1 MCCAYIKE
9 IIFCGIIFSIPIASL
24 TIKMKIMKKLFFVAV
39 LSLGSLT
46 AFAQDAEGVAGE
58 ATQIGVAQ
66 DDFSEIETSNLPEA
80 VATAVSTDYPSG
92 AISKAYVN
100 KQEQYKLEVKL
111 EDGTTGTL
119 YADKDG
125 NWIEL

>member
-1 MCCAYIKE
+1 
-9 IIFCGIIFSIPIASL
+9 
-24 TIKMKIMKKLFFVAV
+24 MKIMKKLFFVAV

-46 AFAQDAEGVAGE
+46 AFAQDGAEVAAE
-58 ATQIGVAQ
+58 ANQIAVAQ
-66 DDFSEIETSNLPEA
+66 DDFSEIETTNLPEA
-80 VATAVSTDYPSG
+80 IATAVSTEYPSG
-92 AISKAYVN
+92 TISKAYVN
-100 KQEQYKLEVKL
+100 KQEQYKLEVTL

>member
-1 MCCAYIKE
+1 
-9 IIFCGIIFSIPIASL
+9 
-24 TIKMKIMKKLFFVAV
+24 MKKIFFVAV

-46 AFAQDAEGVAGE
+46 AFAQDGEEKAGE
-58 ATQIGVAQ
+58 ATQVAVTQ

-80 VATAVSTDYPSG
+80 VATAVATDYPSG
-92 AISKAYVN
+92 TISKAYVN
-100 KQEQYKLEVKL
+100 KQEQYKLEVTL

>member
-1 MCCAYIKE
+1 
-9 IIFCGIIFSIPIASL
+9 
-24 TIKMKIMKKLFFVAV
+24 MKKLFFLAV

-46 AFAQDAEGVAGE
+46 AFAQDGAEVVAE
-58 ATQIGVAQ
+58 ANQIAVAQ
-66 DDFSEIETSNLPEA
+66 DDFSEIETTNLPEA
-80 VATAVSTDYPSG
+80 IATAVSTEYPSG
-92 AISKAYVN
+92 SISKAYVN
-100 KQEQYKLEVKL
+100 KQEQYKLEVTL

>member
-1 MCCAYIKE
+1 
-9 IIFCGIIFSIPIASL
+9 
-24 TIKMKIMKKLFFVAV
+24 MKKLFFLAV

-46 AFAQDAEGVAGE
+46 AFAQDGAEVVAE
-58 ATQIGVAQ
+58 ANQIAVAQ
-66 DDFSEIETSNLPEA
+66 DDFSEIETTNLPEA
-80 VATAVSTDYPSG
+80 IATAVSTEYPSG
-92 AISKAYVN
+92 VISKAYVN
-100 KQEQYKLEVKL
+100 KQEQYKLEVTL

>member
-1 MCCAYIKE
+1 MESNFIY
-9 IIFCGIIFSIPIASL
+9 GIIFSIDITSL

-46 AFAQDAEGVAGE
+46 AFAQDGAEVAAE
-58 ATQIGVAQ
+58 ANQIAVAQ
-66 DDFSEIETSNLPEA
+66 DDFSEIETTNLPEA
-80 VATAVSTDYPSG
+80 IATAVSTEYPSG
-92 AISKAYVN
+92 TISKAYVN
-100 KQEQYKLEVKL
+100 KQEQYKLEVTL